1 MGLAARRFMR
11 VELPRLR
18 DAQTGGARAFPPPVR
33 YTHCQAPTM
42 FFRQL
47 EYLVTLARERHFARA
62 AQRCH
67 VSQPALS
74 MAIRHLEEELGVTIV
89 QRGRR
94 FIGFTPEGE
103 RILAWA
109 RHSLAALSGL
119 RQEASAAQGHLTG
132 LLRVGAVPT
141 AAGVMALLTG
151 ACREVHPDL
160 SYSIQSLSSNEIL
173 RRVSEYDLDVGLMYL
188 DDVDATGY
196 RLLPLYDEHYMLLA
210 AATAPEAGQAAVRW
224 QDLAQLPLC
233 LLTPNMQNRQIVNSA
248 FRRESVIPYVVLET
262 DSMSALL
269 AHVRHAGLYSVA
281 PRSLLEVSGPP
292 PGLVMR
298 PLEPEFTR
306 SVGLIALA
314 QEPPAPMPAMAM
326 AIAASLDL
334 ASRLGV

>member
-1 MGLAARRFMR
+1 
-11 VELPRLR
+11 
-18 DAQTGGARAFPPPVR
+18 
-33 YTHCQAPTM
+33 M

-89 QRGRR
+89 QRGHR
-94 FIGFTPEGE
+94 FLGFTPEGE

-119 RQEASAAQGHLTG
+119 RQEASAAQTHLTG

-151 ACREVHPDL
+151 VLREAHPDL
-160 SYSIQSLSSNEIL
+160 AYGIQSLSSNEIL
-173 RRVSEYDLDVGLMYL
+173 RRVSEYELDLGLMYL
-188 DDVDATGY
+188 DDVDAVGY
-196 RLLPLYDEHYMLLA
+196 RVLPLYREHYMLLA
-210 AATAPEAGQAAVRW
+210 AATAPEAELDVVRW
-224 QDLAQLPLC
+224 KDLAQLPLC

-248 FRRESVIPYVVLET
+248 FRRESVTPYVVVET

-281 PRSLLEVSGPP
+281 PRSLLDVSGPP

-298 PLEPEFTR
+298 PLEPAFTR

-314 QEPPAPMPAMAM
+314 QEPPAPLPAAAM

-334 ASRLGV
+334 ASRLTADANG